1 MAADKPPHTP
11 PHTQADATP
20 QTPPK
25 PPAPTGQSMQENL
38 RTWVMVILTFL
49 FVAVYLGALLGWIPG
64 PTAKQDPQ
72 TLGRI
77 ETILFVII
85 GYYFGRLPVAA
96 TEKTLKDQI
105 HHQTGKAE
113 NAEQA
118 KTEALQEKQGL
129 QEKLK
134 NTRATLSVVTPE
146 AAPVG
151 LFPNLGR
158 SAAPSD
164 SGDALRHSV
173 AAAIRVLDS

>member
-1 MAADKPPHTP
+1 MAAEKPSHTP
-11 PHTQADATP
+11 PHAQSHA
-20 QTPPK
+20 TPPK
-25 PPAPTGQSMQENL
+25 PPANPGQAMQETL
-38 RTWVMVILTFL
+38 KTWVMVILTFL
-49 FVAVYLGALLGWIPG
+49 FVAVYIGALLGWIPG
-64 PTAKQDPQ
+64 SAKQDTQ
-72 TLGRI
+72 TLSRI

-105 HHQTGKAE
+105 QHQTGKAD
-113 NAEQA
+113 NAEQT

-134 NTRATLSVVTPE
+134 NTRATLDIPTE
-146 AAPVG
+146 AAPDG
-151 LFPNLGR
+151 LPLNLGR
-158 SAAPSD
+158 GAATPD